1 MSQGTS
7 EREAAGVFCT

>member
-1 MSQGTS
+1 MSQGNS